1 MISLPT
7 SDKALQ
13 DKTNAEE
20 GEGNQEESVRKQKKK
35 IHFIAYRATSS

>member
-7 SDKALQ
+7 SNKALQ

-20 GEGNQEESVRKQKKK
+20 GEGNQGESVRKQKKK
-35 IHFIAYRATSS
+35 IHLRATSS